1 MLSLV
6 EARVRE
12 SVDEDPGGHP
22 VNAIVIRAL
31 ARRDLLIAASYRLSL
46 LLTFAY
52 GILGLALYFFIS
64 RTFGDLSSTDLGAAP
79 SYFAFAAVGV
89 VVGVLLEATTSS
101 VGYRLREEQ
110 TTGTLETLATTPAS
124 SIELAVGLVGFPF
137 VFAALQAAVYLGI
150 AVVWME
156 LDAARTSWFGV
167 ATVLLVSGIALA
179 PIGILAGAAVL
190 VFKRGQLVSG
200 TLVYLMSLL
209 SGMLFPV
216 SVLPGW
222 VSPLASAFP
231 LRFAFEGT
239 RSALFA
245 GTGWIDDV
253 LILGVWT
260 LVLWPVS
267 VFMFEWAGGRARRAG
282 SLSEY

>member
-1 MLSLV
+1 M
-6 EARVRE
+6 
-12 SVDEDPGGHP
+12 
-22 VNAIVIRAL
+22 NAVAIRAL

-46 LLTFAY
+46 LLTFGY

-64 RTFGDLSSTDLGAAP
+64 RTFGDLSRTDLGAAP
-79 SYFAFAAVGV
+79 SYFAFAAVGL
-89 VVGVLLEATTSS
+89 VVGVLLDATTSS

-124 SIELAVGLVGFPF
+124 SLELSVGLVGFPF

-150 AVVWME
+150 AIVWME

-167 ATVLLVSGIALA
+167 ATVLLFSGVALA

-190 VFKRGQLVSG
+190 VFKRGQLISG